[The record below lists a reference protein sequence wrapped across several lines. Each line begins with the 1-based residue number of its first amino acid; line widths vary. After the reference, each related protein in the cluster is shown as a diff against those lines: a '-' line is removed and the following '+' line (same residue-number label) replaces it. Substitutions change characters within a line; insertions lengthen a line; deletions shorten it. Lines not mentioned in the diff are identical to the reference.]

1 MHWHG
6 DRVARCARFIGHDL
20 SLFTN
25 YRVNQSRFAYVW
37 ASNHRNRNTL
47 VDSYIAIFATQFVER
62 VLQLRDAPPM
72 RR

>member
-6 DRVARCARFIGHDL
+6 DRVARCARFVGYDL

-37 ASNHRNRNTL
+37 TSNHRNRNTF
-47 VDSYIAIFATQFVER
+47 VDSHIAIVTTQFVEI
-62 VLQLRDAPPM
+62 VLQLRDAPSM
-72 RR
+72 LR